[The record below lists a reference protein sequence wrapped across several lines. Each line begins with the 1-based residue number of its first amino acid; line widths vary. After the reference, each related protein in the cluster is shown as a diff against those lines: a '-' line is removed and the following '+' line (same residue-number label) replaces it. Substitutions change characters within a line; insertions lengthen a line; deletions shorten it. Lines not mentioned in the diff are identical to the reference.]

1 MTETMTK
8 QEDLPR
14 MLGFI
19 IPLLPALLFRFGRE
33 FLRFRSR
40 ARKGASIFQ
49 DELLRQG
56 IDEVTATRLASL
68 YLEGSDPFRMLR
80 SLR

>member
-1 MTETMTK
+1 MTQTTE
-8 QEDLPR
+8 QGDLPR

-19 IPLLPALLFRFGRE
+19 IPLLPSLIFRFGGE

-40 ARKGASIFQ
+40 ARKGAGVFQ
-49 DELLRQG
+49 DELQRQG
-56 IDEVTATRLASL
+56 IDEATAARLASL
-68 YLEGSDPFRMLR
+68 YLEGSDPFKMLR

>member
-1 MTETMTK
+1 MAENTADERN
-8 QEDLPR
+8 LPKI
-14 MLGFI
+14 LGFL
-19 IPLLPALLFRFGRE
+19 IPLLPSLLFRFGGE

-40 ARKGASIFQ
+40 ARKGATVFH

-56 IDEVTATRLASL
+56 IDGATAARLSSL
-68 YLEGSDPFRMLR
+68 YLEGSDPFKILR